1 MIPMLFYLMLKR
13 LRKAN
18 GTSIVRK
25 INKKPFAFIMKVT
38 ISILV
43 FMLFAV
49 VLINAK
55 AQQFN
60 YRVIYDGDN
69 IGWLKVEKTCD
80 NDNYCKLIL
89 TSESSFRVLLS
100 FKSSILETSFFLN
113 GKMLY
118 SSQYHKL
125 NNNIKANKKTMFD
138 GKVYKVI
145 EDNESQEL
153 DIPDVGFNL
162 MCMYFQEPVSQKK
175 VYCDKQESFSDI
187 EKTADGGYY
196 IRFPDGNSNCYY
208 YNKGICTRVK
218 VVHSLYSIEF
228 ILNP

>member
-1 MIPMLFYLMLKR
+1 MIPMLLYLMFKR
-13 LRKAN
+13 FRKTN
-18 GTSIVRK
+18 STSMVRK

-49 VLINAK
+49 VLMNAK

-153 DIPDVGFNL
+153 DIPDVSFNL
-162 MCMYFQEPVSQKK
+162 MCMYFQEPVSEKK

-187 EKTADGGYY
+187 EKTDDGGYY

>member
-13 LRKAN
+13 FRKLN
-18 GTSIVRK
+18 SSSTTSKISTRAFAQFIKAMIGIIV
-25 INKKPFAFIMKVT
+25 FLLLGVALM
-38 ISILV
+38 
-43 FMLFAV
+43 
-49 VLINAK
+49 NAK

-60 YRVIYDGDN
+60 YRVIYAGDN

-145 EDNESQEL
+145 EDNASQEL
-153 DIPDVGFNL
+153 DIPDVSFNL
-162 MCMYFQEPVSQKK
+162 MCMYFQEPVSEKK

-187 EKTADGGYY
+187 EKTDDGGYY